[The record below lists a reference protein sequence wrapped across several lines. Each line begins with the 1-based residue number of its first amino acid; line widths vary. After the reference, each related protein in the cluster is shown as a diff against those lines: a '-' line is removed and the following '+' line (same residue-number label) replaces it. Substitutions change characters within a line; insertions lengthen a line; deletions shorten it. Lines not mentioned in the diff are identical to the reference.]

1 MVIARRNVPNI
12 ACCTST
18 VLTKPPLEKSGLK
31 VALLRF
37 IELSRPETSLLYMQ
51 HAGQRFSRHA
61 TCSAKRFNS
70 ATKTWRRTVQV
81 KDDDENFL
89 AGLG

>member
-37 IELSRPETSLLYMQ
+37 IELSRPETSLLY
-51 HAGQRFSRHA
+51 HA
-61 TCSAKRFNS
+61 TRGPTILAPCNLLGHALRPCH
-70 ATKTWRRTVQV
+70 
-81 KDDDENFL
+81 ENL
-89 AGLG
+89 AEDGSGEGR